1 VCTRRLRGRLPAPLL
16 SRESTS
22 GPRAG
27 ESYVADS
34 PPRPDERRLSGLAP
48 AVRLVLCDRRDPSG
62 TWSNIPSPR
71 PVAPRP
77 GRSRPFS

>member
-1 VCTRRLRGRLPAPLL
+1 M
-16 SRESTS
+16 S

-34 PPRPDERRLSGLAP
+34 PPRPDERRLSDLAP

-71 PVAPRP
+71 QLRHSRADP
-77 GRSRPFS
+77 GPSL